1 MLVQLGFCL
10 DQHQDQDQVKHPSL
24 EDRQILNL
32 YKQTSEGKRWGSQ
45 SPQYKAGN
53 KGKREPLE
61 TVSEERIKR
70 NLNITSWGS
79 VVLME

>member
-24 EDRQILNL
+24 KNRQILNL
-32 YKQTSEGKRWGSQ
+32 YKETSEGRRWGSQ

-53 KGKREPLE
+53 KEKREPLE
-61 TVSEERIKR
+61 ILFQKR
-70 NLNITSWGS
+70 
-79 VVLME
+79 E